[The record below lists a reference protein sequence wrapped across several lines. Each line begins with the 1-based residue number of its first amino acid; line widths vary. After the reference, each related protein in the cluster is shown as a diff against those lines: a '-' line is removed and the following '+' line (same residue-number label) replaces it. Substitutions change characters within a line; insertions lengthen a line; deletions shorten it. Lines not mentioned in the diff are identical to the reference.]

1 MCIFK
6 SFLLLFTTTKVMH
19 TFEEAEF
26 LEAAQEIDNI
36 QLDGWELLTS
46 VKAEGTECTIYR
58 RYKEVFFNFS
68 QFY

>member
-1 MCIFK
+1 
-6 SFLLLFTTTKVMH
+6 MH

-58 RYKEVFFNFS
+58 IYKEVFFNFS